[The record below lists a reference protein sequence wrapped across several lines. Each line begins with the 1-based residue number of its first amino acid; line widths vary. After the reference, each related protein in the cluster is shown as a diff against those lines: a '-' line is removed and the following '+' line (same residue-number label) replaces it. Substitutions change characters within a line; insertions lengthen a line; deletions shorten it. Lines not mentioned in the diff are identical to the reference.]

1 MGDVYIQVIA
11 RQAITKQLLFIRY
24 YLHMELKALPTDI
37 VLSDS
42 KELLSHIKM
51 DRSLYPG
58 TYVDIEGET
67 YQILVRRH
75 QYQLKLGRYYLHKAV
90 VHVKATTLPEE
101 RTLLNGIWVIG
112 DITCTYNACSELVRC
127 AINPS
132 GPCDGCTDYQPIK

>member
-1 MGDVYIQVIA
+1 
-11 RQAITKQLLFIRY
+11 
-24 YLHMELKALPTDI
+24 MELKALPTDI

-42 KELLSHIKM
+42 KELLSRIKM

-58 TYVDIEGET
+58 TYVNLEGKT

-90 VHVKATTLPEE
+90 VHVKATAMPEE

-112 DITCTYNACSELVRC
+112 DITCTYNARSELVRC
-127 AINPS
+127 AINPG
-132 GPCDGCTDYQPIK
+132 GPCDGCLDYQATR

>member
-1 MGDVYIQVIA
+1 MPFLVVA
-11 RQAITKQLLFIRY
+11 IRY
-24 YLHMELKALPTDI
+24 YLFMEIKALPTDI

-58 TYVDIEGET
+58 TYVDIDGQT

-90 VHVKATTLPEE
+90 VHVKETHVPDE
-101 RTLLNGIWVIG
+101 RTLLNGNWVIG
-112 DITCTYNACSELVRC
+112 DASCKYNALSELVRC
-127 AINPS
+127 AIIPS
-132 GPCDGCTDYQPIK
+132 GPCHSCIHYDAIQ

>member
-1 MGDVYIQVIA
+1 
-11 RQAITKQLLFIRY
+11 
-24 YLHMELKALPTDI
+24 MELKALPTDI

-42 KELLSHIKM
+42 KEVLSHIKM

-58 TYVDIEGET
+58 TYVDIDGHT

-90 VHVKATTLPEE
+90 VHVKKTTVPEE
-101 RTLLNGIWVIG
+101 RTLLNGDWVIG
-112 DITCTYNACSELVRC
+112 DITCTYNARSELFRC

-132 GPCDGCTDYQPIK
+132 GPCSECIHYEPVK